1 MEHDT
6 IEWQTEESES
16 KTRLVTKDGRWHLD
30 TETRTDRPNRVT
42 LVNMDVLGSPIGM
55 AESEI
60 ECWRDFVAHCE
71 NYTGKLAKAMAEAK
85 AVLAEL
91 EGKNTQEA

>member
-16 KTRLVTKDGRWHLD
+16 KTRLVTKDGHWHLD

-55 AESEI
+55 GESPL
-60 ECWRDFVAHCE
+60 ECWRKFVE
-71 NYTGKLAKAMAEAK
+71 NCDRFAEKLAKVRGEA
-85 AVLAEL
+85 AAILAEM
-91 EGKNTQEA
+91 EGNEQEA